1 MPLVENDPIT
11 TYSWDFGG
19 ETVSATVNG
28 ASVSNLVYA
37 EPGTYTV
44 EVTAIANGCEVTAT

>member
-1 MPLVENDPIT
+1 MMPLVENDPIT
-11 TYSWDFGG
+11 TYSWDFG

-44 EVTAIANGCEVTAT
+44 K